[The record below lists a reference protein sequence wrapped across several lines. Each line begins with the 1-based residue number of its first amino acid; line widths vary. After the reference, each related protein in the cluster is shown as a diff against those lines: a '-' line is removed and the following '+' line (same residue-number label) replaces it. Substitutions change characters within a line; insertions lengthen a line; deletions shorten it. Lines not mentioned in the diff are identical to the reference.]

1 MDDPTTQSDAD
12 LLAHCSR
19 DPQLFGVFYQR
30 HHATILRYLLRRT
43 HCPQSAADLTAE
55 TFATA
60 FVKRTSFQP
69 MGKPAE
75 AWLIGIA
82 RNQLGSFARKERVS
96 RKYRRKLGMQSVVLS
111 PDEFERVEDMAD
123 LGSMREKLADAMST
137 LPENQSEAIRLRVVD
152 ELPYSAVASRLGI
165 AEGAARV
172 RVSRGLTRL
181 ADLLES
187 A

>member
-1 MDDPTTQSDAD
+1 MDDFSGQSDAE
-12 LLAHCSR
+12 LLAQCSG
-19 DPQLFGVFYQR
+19 DPRLFGVFYQR
-30 HHATILRYLLRRT
+30 HQATILRYLVRRT

-55 TFATA
+55 TFAAA
-60 FVKRTSFQP
+60 FVKRTSFRP

-96 RKYRRKLGMQSVVLS
+96 RKYRRKLGMQPVELS

-123 LGSMREKLADAMST
+123 LGSMRTRLQDAMST
-137 LPENQSEAIRLRVVD
+137 LPESQSEAIRLRVVD
-152 ELPYSAVASRLGI
+152 ELSYSAVARQLGI